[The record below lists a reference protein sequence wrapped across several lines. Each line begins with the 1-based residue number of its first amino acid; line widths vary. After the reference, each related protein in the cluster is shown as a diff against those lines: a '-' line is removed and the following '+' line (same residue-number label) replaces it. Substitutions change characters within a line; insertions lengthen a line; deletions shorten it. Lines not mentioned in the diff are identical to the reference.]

1 MGRARLEVALLGP
14 VEVHRDGV
22 TIPVPPGRP
31 TVILAALAAR
41 PGTVVPVDALAGWLW
56 PDDEPVH
63 PRAAIQTHVARLRAA
78 LGDGFV
84 QAAGDG
90 YRLDLAPDAVDVTR
104 FRELVAAGRDAE
116 PVTEL
121 TLLREGL
128 ALWRGDPLAGLNPDD
143 LEKATAP
150 LLVEELLSAT
160 ERMNE
165 LRLRLDRTD
174 EEFVPSLRRLVAAHP
189 WRERLWAQL
198 MLALYRQGRQG
209 DALAAYHEVVTVLRD
224 ELGIDPGPELTDLH
238 RRILDTDPALLAT
251 APGAGTAGGGAS
263 GGGAAAAVV
272 RPPVQLPRST
282 AQFVGREHEIDL
294 LTAVLSENRSW
305 ARLGLISGPGG
316 SGKTTLA
323 LHVGHALREAHPDG
337 QLFAELR
344 GSTVPAEPGEVLAEF
359 LRALAT
365 TEEDIPATLDERA
378 ALFRSACAHRR
389 LLVVLDDARDAAQV
403 TPLLPG
409 AGGCSV
415 LVTSRPQLSM
425 IPSDVQIDLALF
437 SDEDANELLESMVG
451 RARLAAEPEA
461 TALVVSACKGSPL
474 ALRIAGGR
482 LVTRPAWPIDHFA
495 ERLLTSRLDELEM
508 GDLSVRAMLTASV
521 QGLDP
526 AIAFR
531 FRLLAAVPGPALD
544 VETAAA
550 TWDVSADDAR
560 SVLEHL
566 VDVRLIDSA
575 APDEYRWHD
584 LVDDHLRAVADTH
597 RVIAARRRLVRYYLR
612 CLHNLWP
619 VLRPGGNAVEPGS
632 WFPHEVQGHEF
643 ADRAEIHA
651 WLHPHTALMTSLG
664 LAGLHSEQQDV
675 VDESA
680 ALLLALARARYEC
693 CREAH
698 TEDLSRAVLDV
709 PAKLGDP
716 VLTARA
722 WHALALSL
730 GAQSRRGEALEAGA
744 RGLAVRREL
753 GDRYG
758 EVIMLHNMAVWHE
771 LDGRYEEA
779 AELFERCAEAD
790 DVLSPE
796 VRRRCRRNLAHV
808 QTSLGRYDDAR
819 RNLELTG
826 EGLGDEPGVELFD
839 QLLVLAHLALETGAA
854 DEAVAGFQRA
864 VAVAVE
870 LGSVPLQ
877 ATGLVKEA
885 HALRRSGHDGGG
897 PAARAAALAREGHLT
912 DVEAEALA
920 ELGHSRAGA
929 GDDETARVHWAAA
942 LKIFESLGSARAD
955 ELRDLVVERP

>member
-22 TIPVPPGRP
+22 AIPVPPGRP

-78 LGDGFV
+78 LGEGFV

-90 YRLDLAPDAVDVTR
+90 YRLDLSPDAVDVTR

-121 TLLREGL
+121 TLLREAL
-128 ALWRGDPLAGLNPDD
+128 ALWRGDPLAGLNPAD

-224 ELGIDPGPELTDLH
+224 DLGIDPGPELTDLH

-251 APGAGTAGGGAS
+251 APGGRPGAGTGAA
-263 GGGAAAAVV
+263 GAAAVA

-282 AQFVGREHEIDL
+282 TRFVGREHEIDL
-294 LTAVLSENRSW
+294 LTAVLSENREW

-344 GSTVPAEPGEVLAEF
+344 GSTAPADPSDVLAEF

-365 TEEDIPATLDERA
+365 PEEDIPATRDERA

-389 LLVVLDDARDAAQV
+389 LLVVLDDAVDAAQV

-425 IPSDVQIDLALF
+425 IPADVQIDLALF
-437 SDEDANELLESMVG
+437 TDDDAYELLESMVG
-451 RARLAAEPEA
+451 RDRLAAEPDA
-461 TALVVSACKGSPL
+461 TALVIGACQGSPL

-508 GDLSVRAMLTASV
+508 GDLSVRSMLMASV

-531 FRLLAAVPGPALD
+531 FRLLAAVPGPAVD

-550 TWDVSADDAR
+550 TWDVGPDDAR
-560 SVLEHL
+560 GVLEHL

-584 LVDDHLRAVADTH
+584 LVDDHLRAVADPH
-597 RVIAARRRLVRYYLR
+597 RVTAARRRLVRYYLR

-619 VLRPGGNAVEPGS
+619 VLRPGGAGVESGA
-632 WFPHEVQGHEF
+632 WFPHEVAGREF
-643 ADRAEIHA
+643 TERAEVHA
-651 WLHPHTALMTSLG
+651 WLHPHASLMTSLG
-664 LAGLHSEQQDV
+664 LSGLHSDQQDI

-680 ALLLALARARYEC
+680 ALLLALARSRYEC
-693 CREAH
+693 CREVH

-716 VLTARA
+716 LLTARA
-722 WHALALSL
+722 WHSLALSL
-730 GAQSRRGEALEAGA
+730 GAQSRRAEALEAGA
-744 RGLAVRREL
+744 HGLAVRREL

-771 LDGRYEEA
+771 LDGSYEQA
-779 AELFERCAEAD
+779 AELFEHCADAE

-796 VRRRCRRNLAHV
+796 VRRRCRRNLADV
-808 QTSLGRYDDAR
+808 QISMGRYDDAR
-819 RNLELTG
+819 RNLERTG
-826 EGLGDEPGVELFD
+826 EGVGTEPGVELFD
-839 QLLVLAHLALETGAA
+839 QLLAVAHLDLETGAA
-854 DEAVAGFQRA
+854 DRAVAGFERA
-864 VAVAVE
+864 VAVAAE
-870 LGSVPLQ
+870 LDSIPLQ

-885 HALRRSGHDGGG
+885 NALRRAGGDGGG
-897 PAARAAALAREGHLT
+897 PAARAAALAREGHLA
-912 DVEAEALA
+912 DVEAEALS
-920 ELGHSRAGA
+920 ELGHSRSRQ
-929 GDDETARVHWAAA
+929 GDDETAQLHWTAA
-942 LKIFESLGSARAD
+942 LRIFESLDSPRAE
-955 ELRDLVVERP
+955 ELRTLMAKRP

>member
-31 TVILAALAAR
+31 TVILAALATR

-78 LGDGFV
+78 LGEGFV

-90 YRLDLAPDAVDVTR
+90 YRLDLPPDAVDVSR

-116 PVTEL
+116 PATEL
-121 TLLREGL
+121 TLLREAL

-143 LEKATAP
+143 LEKSTAP

-238 RRILDTDPALLAT
+238 RRILDTDPALLAA
-251 APGAGTAGGGAS
+251 APGPGAPAS
-263 GGGAAAAVV
+263 GATPAGAATPV

-344 GSTVPAEPGEVLAEF
+344 GSTVPAEPADVLAEF

-365 TEEDIPATLDERA
+365 PEEDIPATLDERA

-389 LLVVLDDARDAAQV
+389 LLVVLDDASDAAQL

-425 IPSDVQIDLALF
+425 IPADVQIDLALF
-437 SDEDANELLESMVG
+437 SDDDAYELLESMVG
-451 RARLAAEPEA
+451 RDRLAAEPDA

-508 GDLSVRAMLTASV
+508 GDLSVRSMLTASV

-531 FRLLAAVPGPALD
+531 FRLLAAVPGPAVD

-550 TWDVSADDAR
+550 TWDVAADDAR

-584 LVDDHLRAVADTH
+584 LVDDHLRAVADSH
-597 RVIAARRRLVRYYLR
+597 RVTAARRRLARYYLR

-619 VLRPGGNAVEPGS
+619 VLRPGSDGVEPGP
-632 WFPHEVQGHEF
+632 WFPHEVLGHEF
-643 ADRAEIHA
+643 ADRAEVHA
-651 WLHPHTALMTSLG
+651 WLHPHAATMTSLG
-664 LAGLHSEQQDV
+664 MAGLHSAQQDV

-730 GAQSRRGEALEAGA
+730 GAQSRRAEALEAGE

-771 LDGRYEEA
+771 LDGRYDEA
-779 AELFERCAEAD
+779 AELFERCAEAG

-796 VRRRCRRNLAHV
+796 VRRRCRRNLADV
-808 QTSLGRYDDAR
+808 QISMGRFDDAR
-819 RNLELTG
+819 RNLERTG
-826 EGLGDEPGVELFD
+826 EGLGDEPGIELFD
-839 QLLVLAHLALETGAA
+839 QVLALAHLALETGGT
-854 DEAVAGFQRA
+854 DDAVAGFQRA
-864 VAVAVE
+864 VTVAAE
-870 LGSVPLQ
+870 LGSLPLQ

-885 HALRRSGHDGGG
+885 NALRRSGRDGGG
-897 PAARAAALAREGHLT
+897 PAARAAALAREGHLA

-920 ELGHSRAGA
+920 ELGHSRAAG
-929 GDDETARVHWAAA
+929 GDDENARTHWTAA
-942 LKIFESLGSARAD
+942 LRIFESLDSPRAA
-955 ELRDLVVERP
+955 ELRELVAERS